1 MNILSSFGDAG
12 GSNCVSMKKMIKNW
26 ISNAFTSATKAI
38 KCGAEAQFTPRAS
51 PCTRQASGGSH
62 G

>member
-1 MNILSSFGDAG
+1 MNILSSFGNAG
-12 GSNCVSMKKMIKNW
+12 GSNYVSMKKMIKNW

-38 KCGAEAQFTPRAS
+38 KCGAEAQLTPRAS
-51 PCTRQASGGSH
+51 LCTRKASGGSR